1 LLSFSLFTVI
11 FFSLFCRSCR
21 VFSGRASFTMGM
33 WDDMQGVVASVVSWF
48 ALLCSALVGAA
59 DADVSS

>member
-1 LLSFSLFTVI
+1 
-11 FFSLFCRSCR
+11 
-21 VFSGRASFTMGM
+21 M